1 MARIWC
7 AGDPILVSLGEE
19 RYFSSTLLSS
29 LLTAAITKDRLTT
42 EKHTHSSFNDCFTD
56 TEFVRKFLPQGNE
69 DLKKQLNLGI
79 FKVGLMKSGELW
91 EKWCRTE
98 KGIG

>member
-29 LLTAAITKDRLTT
+29 PLTAAITKDRLTT
-42 EKHTHSSFNDCFTD
+42 EKHTHSFNDCFTD
-56 TEFVRKFLPQGNE
+56 TEFLRKFPPQGNE